1 MVSLLQRT
9 WNALVHPTVRLNP
22 DFPLT
27 GKKLGKSYFVG
38 LIWFT
43 VGSFAPIV
51 LLLAW
56 VFGAALLKVLGA
68 ESVAQFMIG
77 LVLDAHG
84 KVSDTMLSLLM
95 LSSFL
100 GGFGLELR
108 YLSKVLQ
115 KSGHSLLA
123 SVGLSLSPIRKNTW
137 YATVWAIAWRAV
149 AALAV
154 VHCFEHA
161 VQALVTMPEQPTIT
175 FAKQLSGNSEW
186 SFFVIAA
193 ILAPLLEEIC
203 FRGFLFQ
210 AIRATFYQWQQA
222 AANPETAPKGKF
234 SRLTTKLGGT
244 LFSTAGRADVGAVF
258 LSAAAFSL
266 QHMQFQPVTLLML
279 FGMGALLAEIFRRTG
294 TLWPGILLHALN
306 NGLAVA
312 LLFYAQS

>member
-1 MVSLLQRT
+1 
-9 WNALVHPTVRLNP
+9 NP

-137 YATVWAIAWRAV
+137 YATVWAI
-149 AALAV
+149 
-154 VHCFEHA
+154 
-161 VQALVTMPEQPTIT
+161 
-175 FAKQLSGNSEW
+175 
-186 SFFVIAA
+186 
-193 ILAPLLEEIC
+193 
-203 FRGFLFQ
+203 
-210 AIRATFYQWQQA
+210 
-222 AANPETAPKGKF
+222 
-234 SRLTTKLGGT
+234 
-244 LFSTAGRADVGAVF
+244 
-258 LSAAAFSL
+258 
-266 QHMQFQPVTLLML
+266 
-279 FGMGALLAEIFRRTG
+279 
-294 TLWPGILLHALN
+294 
-306 NGLAVA
+306 
-312 LLFYAQS
+312 